1 MICGGKDGICCGLTG
16 PSKAGIIQTVQRLAA
31 LDFLDRNGVNA
42 MIKRLSAL
50 FLALAMLLSLAAC
63 GKQAMGAVG
72 FVTGQASGQSV
83 TEDGSYNSK
92 EEVAQYLHLYGHL
105 PGNYVSKQEAQQ
117 LGWSGGSVEPY
128 AGEGTAIGGS
138 SFGNYEERLPEAKGR
153 SYHECDIDTVGED
166 SRGAKRLVYSND
178 GLIYYTEDHYES
190 FDLLYGEP

>member
-1 MICGGKDGICCGLTG
+1 MTG

-31 LDFLDRNGVNA
+31 LDFIDRNGVNA

-128 AGEGTAIGGS
+128 AGEGTASGS

>member
-1 MICGGKDGICCGLTG
+1 MICGGKDGIFCGLTG

-31 LDFLDRNGVNA
+31 LDFIDRNGVNA

-50 FLALAMLLSLAAC
+50 FLALAMLFSLAAC
-63 GKQAMGAVG
+63 GKQALGAVG

>member
-1 MICGGKDGICCGLTG
+1 MTG

-31 LDFLDRNGVNA
+31 LDFIDRNGVNA

-50 FLALAMLLSLAAC
+50 FLALAMLFSLAAC
-63 GKQAMGAVG
+63 GKQALGAVG

-105 PGNYVSKQEAQQ
+105 PGNYVSKQEAQR